1 MESYAWLAPD
11 SRSRFVCE
19 GDFSFLPDLSR
30 QNGDRLISIEIVV
43 IAYRHRECVHHWRRA
58 LVHAEASLVI
68 VRKELVSSLS
78 TLLSACQRAA
88 ETDDS
93 RLKRPTIFSTTASI
107 RSVAVRW
114 ALTLTRPVPLISIL
128 SRRRSARPLPDRP
141 CSSSALMWASS
152 GLRQVTEIRY
162 PISISVDPS
171 GCLSMNLTIGR
182 SR

>member
-19 GDFSFLPDLSR
+19 GDFSFLPGLSR

-43 IAYRHRECVHHWRRA
+43 IAYRHRAWVHHWRRA

-68 VRKELVSSLS
+68 VRLKELVSSLS

-107 RSVAVRW
+107 RSVA
-114 ALTLTRPVPLISIL
+114 
-128 SRRRSARPLPDRP
+128 
-141 CSSSALMWASS
+141 
-152 GLRQVTEIRY
+152 
-162 PISISVDPS
+162 
-171 GCLSMNLTIGR
+171 
-182 SR
+182 